1 MSNNRFRF
9 VMPATL
15 VLALTMAGARSQ
27 PQTDSRGANPGN
39 PFPCPGPLR
48 VPLFGPRIFT
58 R

>member
-1 MSNNRFRF
+1 MSIIRFRF

-27 PQTDSRGANPGN
+27 PQADSRGVEPRQSVPEPSAG
-39 PFPCPGPLR
+39 
-48 VPLFGPRIFT
+48 PLFGPHDT